1 MSEVFSWMAAQIA
14 HMTPPQIE
22 RKHPANPFPKGM
34 ERGSATWRAYVA
46 LLAVYPATL
55 TCNDLR
61 RSCHAGR
68 GAVAWALR
76 YLAERGAIQKY
87 PHPRHAAYYL
97 YRAVL
102 EP

>member
-1 MSEVFSWMAAQIA
+1 
-14 HMTPPQIE
+14 
-22 RKHPANPFPKGM
+22 M
-34 ERGSATWRAYVA
+34 EWGSATWRTHVL
-46 LLAVYPATL
+46 LLAAYPRYL
-55 TCNDLR
+55 TCHELR
-61 RSCHAGR
+61 QGSGYGR